1 MRHLLLPILL
11 AAAGSAPAADIGHH
25 CPTLPQVLQRDLSAV
40 LHEEAE
46 EAELQVRLTLRGAR
60 IVDVHTRGGP
70 LRYDRALR
78 RALRWVDCRAD
89 SQAEQTVDFTLR
101 LTDPWGR
108 GR

>member
-1 MRHLLLPILL
+1 MRHLLTLLLL
-11 AAAGSAPAADIGHH
+11 AAAGSAPAADVGHH
-25 CPTLPQVLQRDLSAV
+25 CPNLRQALQRDLSAV
-40 LHEEAE
+40 LREEAE
-46 EAELQVRLTLRGAR
+46 EAELQVHLTLRGDR
-60 IVDVHTRGGP
+60 IVAVHTRGGP

-89 SQAEQTVDFTLR
+89 SEAEQTVHFTLR

>member
-1 MRHLLLPILL
+1 MRHLVFPILL
-11 AAAGSAPAADIGHH
+11 AAAGSVPAADIRHH
-25 CPTLPQVLQRDLSAV
+25 CPTLPQALQRDLSAV
-40 LHEEAE
+40 LHEEAL
-46 EAELQVRLTLRGAR
+46 EAELHVRLTLRGAR
-60 IVDVHTRGGP
+60 IVAVQTQGGP

-89 SQAEQTVDFTLR
+89 SEAEQTVDFTLR